1 MNFADITISV
11 ITAMTPT
18 YTLNLTQDEYV
29 ALIAALFTSNKDKTI
44 QHYGKEFPQ
53 YIIDSIDKTQQE
65 LAQKFSNV
73 YHKEQSV
80 DIIKKIRLDG
90 FEGEIK

>member
-1 MNFADITISV
+1 MNVHTH
-11 ITAMTPT
+11 MTPT
-18 YTLNLTQDEYV
+18 YTLKLTQDEYV
-29 ALIAALFTSNKDKTI
+29 ALIAALFTSNKEHLIK
-44 QHYGKEFPQ
+44 QYGKEFPQ
-53 YIIDSIDKTQQE
+53 HIIDSMDKAQKE

-73 YHKEQSV
+73 YHREQSV